1 MCGLWKSI
9 SASPHLFYIVSSN
22 YNTYTLYIMAR
33 YQHKRKRKEDIG
45 ISPFEIKSRDAGKA
59 SLPVISAINFS
70 IDGTTETKI
79 SSIKELKAF
88 TDSNDFSWI
97 SIAGLNDESFMN
109 QLSEIYDIPS
119 NIISDVLDT
128 SLRPQVED
136 YDDGVFASLKVLRLN
151 DADKILIRE
160 NVSLIANDK
169 IVFSFVETSD
179 EIFNPIKN
187 RIQKRRSKIHTAGTD
202 YIFFSLLDVIIDN
215 YIYTLD
221 LYGERVEEIEE
232 ELTLNTDRSTLRTI
246 NLLKQELNQYRRD
259 IKPAKEMIF
268 GLRKLDA
275 DFISDENETH
285 FKELQDNISQASEML
300 DYFREVLY
308 DAIDVYHS
316 AMSTRLNDIMAVL
329 TIFSVV
335 FIPLSFIASLYG
347 MNFVNMPEL
356 RSPYGYYTVLA
367 VMLVIAV
374 VMLLYFRRKRWF

>member
-179 EIFNPIKN
+179 VIFNPIKN

>member
-45 ISPFEIKSRDAGKA
+45 ISPFEIKLRDAGKA

-109 QLSEIYDIPS
+109 QLCEIYDIPS

-179 EIFNPIKN
+179 VIFNPIKN

>member
-1 MCGLWKSI
+1 
-9 SASPHLFYIVSSN
+9 
-22 YNTYTLYIMAR
+22 MAR

-88 TDSNDFSWI
+88 TDFNDFSWI

>member
-1 MCGLWKSI
+1 
-9 SASPHLFYIVSSN
+9 
-22 YNTYTLYIMAR
+22 MAR

-45 ISPFEIKSRDAGKA
+45 ISPFEIKLRDAGRE

-70 IDGTTETKI
+70 IDGATETKI

-88 TDSNDFSWI
+88 TDFNDFSWI

>member
-1 MCGLWKSI
+1 
-9 SASPHLFYIVSSN
+9 
-22 YNTYTLYIMAR
+22 
-33 YQHKRKRKEDIG
+33 
-45 ISPFEIKSRDAGKA
+45 
-59 SLPVISAINFS
+59 
-70 IDGTTETKI
+70 
-79 SSIKELKAF
+79 
-88 TDSNDFSWI
+88 
-97 SIAGLNDESFMN
+97 MN

>member
-45 ISPFEIKSRDAGKA
+45 ISPFEIKLRDAGRE

-70 IDGTTETKI
+70 IDGATETKI

-88 TDSNDFSWI
+88 TDFNDFSWI

-179 EIFNPIKN
+179 EIFKPIKN

>member
-1 MCGLWKSI
+1 
-9 SASPHLFYIVSSN
+9 
-22 YNTYTLYIMAR
+22 MAR

-45 ISPFEIKSRDAGKA
+45 ISPFEIKLRDAGKA

-179 EIFNPIKN
+179 VIFNPIKN

>member
-1 MCGLWKSI
+1 
-9 SASPHLFYIVSSN
+9 
-22 YNTYTLYIMAR
+22 MAR

>member
-1 MCGLWKSI
+1 
-9 SASPHLFYIVSSN
+9 
-22 YNTYTLYIMAR
+22 MAR

-70 IDGTTETKI
+70 IDGATETKI

-88 TDSNDFSWI
+88 TDFNDFSWI

>member
-88 TDSNDFSWI
+88 TDFNDFSWI

>member
-45 ISPFEIKSRDAGKA
+45 ISPFEIKLRDAGRE

-70 IDGTTETKI
+70 IDGATETKI

-88 TDSNDFSWI
+88 TDFNDFSWI

-275 DFISDENETH
+275 DFISDVNETH

>member
-45 ISPFEIKSRDAGKA
+45 ISPFEIKLRDAGKA

-179 EIFNPIKN
+179 VIFNPIKN

>member
-70 IDGTTETKI
+70 IDGATETKI

>member
-45 ISPFEIKSRDAGKA
+45 ISPFEIKLRDAGRE

-70 IDGTTETKI
+70 IDGATETKI

-88 TDSNDFSWI
+88 TDFNDFSWI

-179 EIFNPIKN
+179 EIFNAIKN

>member
-70 IDGTTETKI
+70 IDGATETKI

-88 TDSNDFSWI
+88 TDFNDFSWI

-179 EIFNPIKN
+179 VIFNPIKN

>member
-45 ISPFEIKSRDAGKA
+45 ISPFEIKLRDAGRE

-70 IDGTTETKI
+70 IDGATETKI

-88 TDSNDFSWI
+88 TDFNDFSWI

>member
-1 MCGLWKSI
+1 
-9 SASPHLFYIVSSN
+9 
-22 YNTYTLYIMAR
+22 MAR

-70 IDGTTETKI
+70 IDGATETKI

>member
-70 IDGTTETKI
+70 IDGATETKI

-88 TDSNDFSWI
+88 TDFNDFSWI

>member
-1 MCGLWKSI
+1 
-9 SASPHLFYIVSSN
+9 
-22 YNTYTLYIMAR
+22 MAR

-45 ISPFEIKSRDAGKA
+45 ISPFEIKLRDAGRE

-70 IDGTTETKI
+70 IDGATETKI

-88 TDSNDFSWI
+88 TDFNDFSWI

-275 DFISDENETH
+275 DFISDVNETH

>member
-1 MCGLWKSI
+1 
-9 SASPHLFYIVSSN
+9 
-22 YNTYTLYIMAR
+22 MAR

-45 ISPFEIKSRDAGKA
+45 ISPFEIKLRDAGRE

-70 IDGTTETKI
+70 IDGATETKI

-88 TDSNDFSWI
+88 TDFNDFSWI

-275 DFISDENETH
+275 DFISDVNETH

-367 VMLVIAV
+367 VMLVITV

>member
-45 ISPFEIKSRDAGKA
+45 ISPFEIKLRDAGRE

-70 IDGTTETKI
+70 IDGATETKI

>member
-1 MCGLWKSI
+1 
-9 SASPHLFYIVSSN
+9 
-22 YNTYTLYIMAR
+22 MAR

-45 ISPFEIKSRDAGKA
+45 ISPFEIKLRDAGRE

-70 IDGTTETKI
+70 IDGATETKI